1 MTGKILCFE
10 LGTRTV
16 GVDLEEVQEVSRAMA
31 WTSVPGAPREIRG
44 IFNLRG
50 QVAALFD
57 LARTLDPRSPSTEGR
72 SAIILKPSKE
82 GDISG
87 FLVDRLGNVLEVGED
102 SCSPVPSHLPPRE
115 QAAFRELVIT
125 GEQVLPVLAPERIFG
140 KDLQDA

>member
-1 MTGKILCFE
+1 MTGKVLCFE

-16 GVDLEEVQEVSRAMA
+16 GVDLEEVQEVSRTMA

-57 LARTLDPRSPSTEGR
+57 LARTLDPQAPSTEGR
-72 SAIILKPSKE
+72 SAIILKPGQE
-82 GDISG
+82 GNISG
-87 FLVDRLGNVLEVGED
+87 FLVDRLGNVVEVGES
-102 SCSPVPSHLPPRE
+102 SCAPVPPSLPPRE
-115 QAAFRELVIT
+115 QVAFRELVIS
-125 GEQVLPVLAPERIFG
+125 GETVFPVLAPERLFG